1 MNSRSQLLFSC
12 AGCVWLARAATA
24 AAQFIHPQAQ
34 APAGEA
40 LTRLNERW
48 ETVDLLQEAIC
59 AAVIFVAFRSP

>member
-12 AGCVWLARAATA
+12 AGRLARAAMA
-24 AAQFIHPQAQ
+24 AAQFMHPQAQ

-48 ETVDLLQEAIC
+48 ETVDLLQEVIC